1 MLDYGHL
8 VLATGARNRLLDIP
22 NANLADVRYLRILD
36 ESEALRQRI
45 ASARHVV
52 VIGAGFIGLEF
63 AATARAKGLEVDVVE
78 LGTRVMARAVTAEI
92 SDYFQERHTAAGI
105 RIHLG
110 VQATSIESDGT
121 NVTGVSLSDGRHMP
135 ADLVVVGV
143 GVLPN
148 VELAAEAGLPVAAG
162 IIVDEQLLTSDPNIS
177 AIGDCA
183 LFASPR
189 FGGSLRLE
197 SVQNATDHA
206 RCVAARLTGD
216 AKPYDGQPWFWS
228 DQGDDKLQI
237 AGLTTGYDRVVVRG
251 DRAQRVVLGLLLQ
264 GRPAGRHRVRQS
276 RRGPRVRT
284 QDSWPEQVD
293 HAGTGG
299 RSQFRSEGCAGLRRL
314 FGECRM
320 QRARSGTLADAIRS
334 YRATVLHPG
343 VRRDDE
349 GPPQLPPPSASMAR
363 RPSAARRS
371 TPRHWRKQ
379 ARRESVVPPASCA
392 ATAPTKQS
400 PAPVV
405 STALTVRPAMISGLP
420 SIERKHAALAQRHAD
435 DFVLAGLQRS
445 RCLDEAGIIV
455 AVAKFGLRQQAELGF
470 IEDQDIDEIEQ
481 LARRIRSPA
490 PD

>member
-1 MLDYGHL
+1 MTQGSVVIAGAGHAGFQLAASLRQHGFGERICLINDEAHLPYQRPPLSKAYLKGEGRPDSLMFRPDKFYRDQNIELIGDRAAFIDRAARRLVLESGSFLDYGHL

-22 NANLADVRYLRILD
+22 NANLPDVRYLRILD

-45 ASARHVV
+45 ATARHVV

-63 AATARAKGLEVDVVE
+63 AATARIKGLEVDVLE

-110 VQATSIESDGT
+110 LQATSIESDGK
-121 NVTGVSLSDGRHMP
+121 NVTGVSLSDGRHIP

-162 IIVDEQLLTSDPNIS
+162 IIVDQHLLTADPNIS

-251 DRAQRVVLGLLLQ
+251 DRAARTFSAFCYKAGQLVGIESVNRAADHVFGRKVLGMN
-264 GRPAGRHRVRQS
+264 RSV
-276 RRGPRVRT
+276 T
-284 QDSWPEQVD
+284 PEQ
-293 HAGTGG
+293 A
-299 RSQFRSEGCAGLRRL
+299 
-314 FGECRM
+314 
-320 QRARSGTLADAIRS
+320 ADLS
-334 YRATVLHPG
+334 FDLK
-343 VRRDDE
+343 
-349 GPPQLPPPSASMAR
+349 
-363 RPSAARRS
+363 AAV
-371 TPRHWRKQ
+371 K
-379 ARRESVVPPASCA
+379 
-392 ATAPTKQS
+392 
-400 PAPVV
+400 
-405 STALTVRPAMISGLP
+405 
-420 SIERKHAALAQRHAD
+420 
-435 DFVLAGLQRS
+435 
-445 RCLDEAGIIV
+445 
-455 AVAKFGLRQQAELGF
+455 
-470 IEDQDIDEIEQ
+470 
-481 LARRIRSPA
+481 
-490 PD
+490 